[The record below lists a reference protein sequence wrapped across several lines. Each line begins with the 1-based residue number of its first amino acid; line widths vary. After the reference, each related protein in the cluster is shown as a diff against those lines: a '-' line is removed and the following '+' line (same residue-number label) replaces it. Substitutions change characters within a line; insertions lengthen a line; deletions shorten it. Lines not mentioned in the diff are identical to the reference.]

1 MENAQQVLGYSSLY
15 QLRNFIQA
23 MGAERASAGIV
34 NALVG
39 LGHGL
44 ELTIAADGVEAAD
57 QEAALVRSGCEQGQ
71 GQFFSGPIRA
81 SEIAGLFGSE
91 ATASLRLLVGPSYAR
106 TGGSIIKVVGRV
118 GIEPTTN

>member
-15 QLRNFIQA
+15 QLRNFKLDKIKIDRSFIQA

-44 ELTIAADGVEAAD
+44 ELTIAADGVEAAE

-91 ATASLRLLVGPSYAR
+91 ATASLRLLVGPSHA
-106 TGGSIIKVVGRV
+106 
-118 GIEPTTN
+118 